1 MTMSPLSPPG
11 NKPEASETLC
21 LLKSMIEEQIK
32 DAKWNLAHAEKNYRR
47 AQKELD
53 ALNRTYESFQAVEQE
68 GRYE

>member
-1 MTMSPLSPPG
+1 
-11 NKPEASETLC
+11 
-21 LLKSMIEEQIK
+21 MIEEQIK